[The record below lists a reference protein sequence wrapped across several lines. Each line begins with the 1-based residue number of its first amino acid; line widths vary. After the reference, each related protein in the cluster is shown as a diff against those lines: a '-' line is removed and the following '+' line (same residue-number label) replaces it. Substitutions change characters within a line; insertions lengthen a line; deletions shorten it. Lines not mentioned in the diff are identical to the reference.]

1 MTKKRQKKSKRYVP
15 TDGPTDRQ
23 ADRVGHRVACTRLK
37 KNYVRKCR
45 KTWNKVLYLVNNTDK
60 EYRCELWDQEKEFRE
75 ESKEHNSGK

>member
-37 KNYVRKCR
+37 TYKSMFLHLSVPNFTNR
-45 KTWNKVLYLVNNTDK
+45 L
-60 EYRCELWDQEKEFRE
+60 QEVKRE
-75 ESKEHNSGK
+75 SAIEDNL